1 MQRILPLIFS
11 LFFCLLVAV
20 VEGTA
25 LAGALLP
32 AWGSLVF
39 LVLVLVS
46 VVGGLFFA
54 LRGPGRTAVAVV
66 YSLFLLVGGL
76 GVLSFYVFNQPTT
89 INIGGFLAVVIGGI
103 GAVICSTFLIAGGR
117 KA

>member
-1 MQRILPLIFS
+1 MQRIFPLIFAL
-11 LFFCLLVAV
+11 LFCVLVAV
-20 VEGTA
+20 VEGAA

-39 LVLVLVS
+39 LVLVVAS
-46 VVGGLFFA
+46 VVGGVFSA
-54 LRGPGRTAVAVV
+54 LSGPGRTAIAVV
-66 YSLFLLVGGL
+66 YSLLLVVGGL

-89 INIGGFLAVVIGGI
+89 INIAGFLAVVIGGI
-103 GAVICSTFLIAGGR
+103 GAVICSGFLIAVAR